1 MAIIL
6 NDKNFVACIWKKTRH
21 SYLARLPFS
30 SKGVELKS
38 EDNLLGIKLLPKLSW
53 IYRLSWFF
61 LLEDDIKLS
70 ALPLPPPL
78 LECPPPPPTPTI
90 FRRKKFILSF
100 SYFRFLLSSF
110 LNNNKNNFVISSKI
124 SRIISHYLLKRK
136 QSSV

>member
-1 MAIIL
+1 MTPNVLLLVFQNTKARY
-6 NDKNFVACIWKKTRH
+6 T
-21 SYLARLPFS
+21 YLARLPFS

-38 EDNLLGIKLLPKLSW
+38 EDNLLGIKLLPKLSG

-61 LLEDDIKLS
+61 LLVDDIKLS

-110 LNNNKNNFVISSKI
+110 LNNNKNSFVISSKI